1 MSLLRKIYRGL
12 QDGTLR
18 DISRE
23 TYWIYHHTRSYRKA
37 ILLYTLLGLAST
49 LLSIFSSVLS
59 KNLINAIIAQQG
71 WHVLQAG
78 IAVVLLAASG
88 ILLNAFVSRYSTKI
102 NLRVSIDLRKEVYG
116 VFMNTDWP
124 SLQHYHS
131 GDLLSRIN
139 TDVATVA
146 SSVLGWVPTLIIK
159 LTQFL
164 VSLGVILY
172 FDPTMAILALL
183 TAPLTFVVAR
193 PFISKMRSLNKEMR
207 NVSSEMISFYEETL
221 QNIPSIK
228 AFNLVDSF
236 REKLSEVQEKYYRTS
251 MDFNLFSV
259 KNSSFLSATGMLV
272 SYLCLGWGAYRLWC
286 GKIDFGTMVLFIQLA
301 GYLASSVTALIK
313 LVPSAIEC
321 TVAAQRIMTIFDLP
335 REHMEYLEEVKRLRQ
350 NDFSVQLDNLGFG
363 YEDDRAVLNTISLNI
378 QPKEMVAI
386 VGPSGSGKTTL
397 FRILLGLVQPSEGT
411 ATLIGPEVTVPLSPS
426 TRSLFS
432 YVPQDNVIFS
442 GTIAD
447 TLRLV
452 RPDATDEQIYDA
464 LRIACAEDFVRKLPN
479 GIYSSVKER
488 GRSLSVGQNQR
499 LAIARAIL
507 TDAPILLLDEVTSAL
522 DLETE
527 QRVLQN
533 IAALEG
539 KTCIISTHRPSVLS
553 LCDHIYRIKDQKLEM
568 LDTLPTANVTKL
580 ISKKQQ

>member
-1 MSLLRKIYRGL
+1 MNLLRKIYRRL
-12 QDGTLR
+12 HDGTLR

-102 NLRVSIDLRKEVYG
+102 NLRISIDLRKEVYG

-124 SLQHYHS
+124 SLQQYHS

-159 LTQFL
+159 MTQFL

-183 TAPLTFVVAR
+183 TAPLTFFVAR

-207 NVSSEMISFYEETL
+207 NVNSEMISFYEETL

>member
-1 MSLLRKIYRGL
+1 MNLLRKIYRRL

-23 TYWIYHHTRSYRKA
+23 TYWIYHHTRAYRKA
-37 ILLYTLLGLAST
+37 IFLYTLLGLAST
-49 LLSIFSSVLS
+49 LLSIFSSLLS

-236 REKLSEVQEKYYRTS
+236 REKLSAVQEKYYRTS

-397 FRILLGLVQPSEGT
+397 FRILLGLVQPSAGT
-411 ATLIGPEVTVPLSPS
+411 ARLIGPEVTVPLSPS

>member
-1 MSLLRKIYRGL
+1 MNLLRKIYRRL

-23 TYWIYHHTRSYRKA
+23 TYWIYHHTRAYRKA

-49 LLSIFSSVLS
+49 LLSIFSSLLS

-207 NVSSEMISFYEETL
+207 NVNSEMISFYEETL

-335 REHMEYLEEVKRLRQ
+335 REHMDYLEEVKRLRQ
-350 NDFSVQLDNLGFG
+350 SDFSVQLDNLGFG